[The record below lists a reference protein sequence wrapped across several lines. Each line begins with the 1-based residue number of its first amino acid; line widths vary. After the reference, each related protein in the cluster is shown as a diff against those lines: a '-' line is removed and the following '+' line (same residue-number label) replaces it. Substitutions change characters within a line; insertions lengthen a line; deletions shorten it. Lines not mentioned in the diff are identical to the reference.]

1 MNQTDR
7 SRSRLLLVSTVLVV
21 AGCAARRPVL
31 YPNEQLNKVGDAAA
45 QHDVDDCMSRADQY
59 VKSGGQAA
67 QTAKQV
73 GGRTA
78 VGAGVGAASGAVGG
92 AIAGNPGQGAAIGAA
107 SGATAGLL
115 SGLFDSWGSKEVD
128 PVYANF
134 VDRCLRERGYDPI
147 GWK

>member
-1 MNQTDR
+1 MSHAIR
-7 SRSRLLLVSTVLVV
+7 SRSRVLLLSVVLVIT
-21 AGCAARRPVL
+21 GCSARRPVL
-31 YPNEQLNKVGDAAA
+31 YPNEQFNKVGDAVA
-45 QHDVDDCMSRADQY
+45 QHDIDDCLSRAEQY
-59 VKSGGQAA
+59 VKSGGQSGQVAR
-67 QTAKQV
+67 QV

-115 SGLFDSWGSKEVD
+115 SGVFDSWGSREVD

-134 VDRCLRERGYDPI
+134 VDRCLRERGYEPI